1 MGNVMNKVEEKMM
14 PIASRLAS
22 NMILTAIRNTM
33 ISLMPFF
40 IVGSVFLLF
49 AYLPIEGYDE
59 FINGIFGEGVL
70 QGLVTAVSNATI
82 NVMGLIILIGVSYNY
97 SRAKEED
104 PIFIVITN
112 LMVFLIVTPLVDG
125 NIASEWLGA
134 KGMFISILI
143 AIIFTNIFIKI
154 KKLGIQPKMP
164 DTVPPAVTKS
174 FGALVPIALVSV
186 IAVLIRALFMN
197 TSYGDIHHFVFAIVQ
212 APLLKLGNNIFSMII
227 AEMLGQF
234 LWFFGLHGN
243 DIVGSVMSPVW
254 LSQSAENLAAFT
266 ANTELPFII
275 TKQFKDIFMQMGGS
289 GSTLPLVISL
299 IFLTK
304 SKQLRTLGILALPA
318 SLFNINEPI
327 IFGLPIVLNAIMFI
341 PWMLATPIVSI
352 ITYVSMSIG
361 LVSLTSGVI
370 IPWTTP
376 VVLSGYLVS
385 GVSGAILQIVLLVV
399 VFFIYYP
406 FIKILDKRYHKEEM
420 LDLSIAK
427 GV

>member
-40 IVGSVFLLF
+40 IVGSIFLLF

>member
-1 MGNVMNKVEEKMM
+1 MGNIMNKVEEKMM

-22 NMILTAIRNTM
+22 NAILTAIRNTM

-49 AYLPIEGYDE
+49 AYLPIKGYDE

-70 QGLVTAVSNATI
+70 QGLVTSVSNATI
-82 NVMGLIILIGVSYNY
+82 NIMGLIILIGVSYNY
-97 SRAKEED
+97 SKAKEED
-104 PIFIVITN
+104 PIFIIITN

-174 FGALVPIALVSV
+174 FGALVPIALVSI

-197 TSYGDIHHFVFAIVQ
+197 TSYGDIHHFVFSLVQ

-266 ANTELPFII
+266 ANAELPFII